1 MKSEHMPA
9 GMWSNYSRS
18 RRAEKGVKRSL
29 VPVTRLCYKR
39 CVFPFSFV
47 CLLKTILSLAV
58 LLSLAGGPSVSAAE
72 TNCAAGGATEGVEVA
87 GEPGRDALPPPPQSA
102 REVQQGTLARFPVE
116 TLSLTGELIVRRQ
129 RGIVLHEAG
138 FAIELAWGEDP
149 PRASYHLRDTFGR
162 RLESLTIRRRP
173 DGTAE
178 LTWLDAGGAVRDTPP
193 ALTGF
198 VQETDI
204 TWLDLTLAYLWWP
217 DARLDGAADFRGS
230 TCDLVR
236 VIPPETIPGC
246 AAVRLWVDRRL
257 RFLRQVEQLDAA
269 DRRVRRMWVSSV
281 GKIGDRWMIR
291 DMEIERPGRGQRTK
305 LHVEQLVTP

>member
-1 MKSEHMPA
+1 MPA
-9 GMWSNYSRS
+9 GSVRTIAEATVQKKGEK
-18 RRAEKGVKRSL
+18 RRL
-29 VPVTRLCYKR
+29 VPTAWLCYKSP
-39 CVFPFSFV
+39 VFPFWFFSR
-47 CLLKTILSLAV
+47 LKTLLSLAV
-58 LLSLAGGPSVSAAE
+58 LLSLAGGPAVSAAG
-72 TNCAAGGATEGVEVA
+72 TNCAAGGAAEQVEAV
-87 GEPGRDALPPPPQSA
+87 GESEPDALPPPPQSA
-102 REVQQGTLARFPVE
+102 REVLQGTLARFPVE
-116 TLSLTGELIVRRQ
+116 TLSLTGVLIVRRQ

-162 RLESLTIRRRP
+162 GRESLTVRRRP
-173 DGTAE
+173 GGTAE
-178 LTWLDAGGAVRDTPP
+178 LTWLDAGGAVRGTPP
-193 ALTGF
+193 ALTDF

-217 DARLDGAADFRGS
+217 DARLDGEGDFRGS
-230 TCDLVR
+230 ICDLVR
-236 VIPPETIPGC
+236 VIPPEPVPGC

-291 DMEIERPGRGQRTK
+291 DMEVERPGTGQRTK
-305 LHVEQLVTP
+305 LHVEDLVTP

>member
-1 MKSEHMPA
+1 
-9 GMWSNYSRS
+9 
-18 RRAEKGVKRSL
+18 
-29 VPVTRLCYKR
+29 
-39 CVFPFSFV
+39 
-47 CLLKTILSLAV
+47 V
-58 LLSLAGGPSVSAAE
+58 LLSLAGGSDASAAE
-72 TNCAAGGATEGVEVA
+72 TNCAAGGAAERVETA
-87 GEPGRDALPPPPQSA
+87 GKPDPDELPPPPQSA
-102 REVQQGTLARFPVE
+102 REVLQGTLARFPVE

-149 PRASYHLRDTFGR
+149 PRASYHLQDTFGR
-162 RLESLTIRRRP
+162 ERESLTIRRRP

-178 LTWLDAGGAVRDTPP
+178 LAWFDAEGAVRGTPP
-193 ALTGF
+193 ALTDF

-217 DARLDGAADFRGS
+217 DARLDGEADFRGS

-236 VIPPETIPGC
+236 VTPPEPVPGC
-246 AAVRLWVDRRL
+246 AAVRLWVDRRM

-269 DRRVRRMWVSSV
+269 GRRVRRMWVSSV